1 MSEDFGSYLKHERE
15 LRGVPLDEIAQST
28 KISISFLRALE
39 EGRFE
44 DLPGE
49 VFIKGFIR
57 SYGQAIG
64 SNVDELMAAY
74 HETGSK
80 REDTETS
87 HTTPPLSREE
97 EPERHQSSSS
107 PMKAIIGFGMA
118 LLIIAGGVYWF
129 TSERGKSTGQPQQ
142 TELATP
148 PVIDNSLP
156 EVEGEDSATILEET
170 SDSPSPE
177 ETSNNAG
184 SQQTE
189 AAGASEPPVTT
200 SPDKPSDDASG
211 AQSAIKNTVTV
222 SENHAI
228 IKDIQN
234 QAVPETQEV
243 SIEEAMGE
251 SSLNLVIQVN
261 EDSWFNLRID
271 DQRDQDFIL
280 PPGGSKTIQAK
291 NAVVITIGNRRA
303 TQLILNGQPLDLPE
317 SPDNVIRNLTVNA
330 EQLN

>member
-15 LRGVPLDEIAQST
+15 LRGVPLDEIAHST
-28 KISISFLRALE
+28 KISISLLRALE

-80 REDTETS
+80 PEDTETS
-87 HTTPPLSREE
+87 HEIPPLSREE
-97 EPERHQSSSS
+97 EPEHQPSSS
-107 PMKAIIGFGMA
+107 PMKAIIGFVMA

-129 TSERGKSTGQPQQ
+129 TSEKDKSSGQPQQ
-142 TELATP
+142 EEIVAP
-148 PVIDNSLP
+148 SVIDNSLP
-156 EVEGEDSATILEET
+156 EVAGEVSATTSEET
-170 SDSPSPE
+170 SGTLSQGK
-177 ETSNNAG
+177 TSNAE
-184 SQQTE
+184 SQQAD
-189 AAGASEPPVTT
+189 AAVSSEPPVTVGRE
-200 SPDKPSDDASG
+200 KPPIEVSRTQSD
-211 AQSAIKNTVTV
+211 IKNTVTV

-243 SIEEAMGE
+243 STEAAMGE

-291 NAVVITIGNRRA
+291 NAIVITIGNRRA
-303 TQLILNGQPLDLPE
+303 TQLILNGQPMDLPE
-317 SPDNVIRNLTVNA
+317 SRDNVIRNLTVNA